1 MKYALIAS
9 GISLALLSSGCYTKA
24 NAFDKDELLL
34 NLVAAVGYQAAMD
47 KCETKVFTQK
57 VVDEQIRAS
66 IMGAGGALDG
76 MDERI
81 HNIVETDAINFEVA
95 HLNTFPDRYQFC
107 AKMIRAY
114 FGFKQ

>member
-1 MKYALIAS
+1 MRMILAASIAA
-9 GISLALLSSGCYTKA
+9 LALSTSVSSA
-24 NAFDKDELLL
+24 HQFNVDDLRL
-34 NLVAAVGYQAAMD
+34 NLVAAVGFQAAMD

-57 VVDEQIRAS
+57 LVDDQIRQS
-66 IMGAGGALDG
+66 IAVAAGALDG

-81 HNIVETDAINFEVA
+81 HNVVETDAINFEVA
-95 HLNTFPDRYQFC
+95 NLNTFPARYQFC